1 MAARVGRET
10 FERWMAET
18 VDSLPPFFG
27 DRIDNVLFVVEDVPD
42 PEVQT
47 EFGSMLLGLY
57 QGVPLPERTVWQT
70 VMQPDVITLYQRN
83 IESICR
89 NRDEVRRQI
98 QQTVLHE
105 VGHYFGLDED
115 ELERIEAE
123 WLDRL

>member
-1 MAARVGRET
+1 MPARIDRET
-10 FERWMAET
+10 FERWVGET
-18 VDSLPPFFG
+18 VDALPPFFG
-27 DRIDNVLFVVEDVPD
+27 DRIDNVLFVVEDVPP
-42 PEVQT
+42 PEV
-47 EFGSMLLGLY
+47 ESDFGEMLLGLY

-89 NRDEVRRQI
+89 DRDEVRRQI
-98 QQTVLHE
+98 QETVLHE

-123 WLDRL
+123 WIDRL